1 MKHIVKF
8 PVCSGFPVELI
19 CGIAFGSASSV
30 VVLLNLFQSTYKLLQ
45 NKDNLVDYH
54 LGSNILDQ

>member
-30 VVLLNLFQSTYKLLQ
+30 VVLLNLFQSTYKLL
-45 NKDNLVDYH
+45 
-54 LGSNILDQ
+54 